1 MTSWKIPALKWDNHR
16 TKWRRSILYH
26 HARQSNLAMGTTYF
40 IDDIHRIFIDEGY
53 WKMKGKLA
61 YTKEG

>member
-1 MTSWKIPALKWDNHR
+1 
-16 TKWRRSILYH
+16 
-26 HARQSNLAMGTTYF
+26 MGTTYF